1 MGYKGVVT
9 NKSSNIRRLNVTG
22 STSATHTLTWSPP
35 NEQSLII
42 TINGVKQHDASYS
55 ITAPNTLVLSA
66 ALVATDEMEIIG
78 INDIGTT
85 ITPAQGSVDADKIAD
100 GVITNAKIN
109 ASAAIATSKISG
121 LAASATTDTTDA
133 SNIASGTLAT
143 ARLGS
148 GTADAT
154 TFLRGDQA
162 WSAVDAGTANKPY
175 FFAKTTADSVW
186 GSGSYVQVV
195 LNSVVAES
203 NAGSFSTTN
212 YEFTVPS
219 GEGGTY
225 LIGMHLFLPS
235 QIAGCYM
242 KIQLNGSDTTASPS
256 EWYFNSGNSAN
267 RRVQSNFLMTL
278 AAGDVIDWWLY
289 GTSGTTNGGNWV
301 WGWRI
306 F

>member
-1 MGYKGVVT
+1 MSYIGNAPPKLAQYGVESFNGGGTSFTLSKPATTATVLVFIDGVRQT
-9 NKSSNIRRLNVTG
+9 PGDAYSVSGTTLTTTATTPSGTDNVTVQFLG
-22 STSATHTLTWSPP
+22 DVVDFGEPSDDSVTSAK
-35 NEQSLII
+35 IVDG
-42 TINGVKQHDASYS
+42 TIVN
-55 ITAPNTLVLSA
+55 
-66 ALVATDEMEIIG
+66 
-78 INDIGTT
+78 
-85 ITPAQGSVDADKIAD
+85 AD
-100 GVITNAKIN
+100 IN

-121 LAASATTDTTDA
+121 LAASATTDTTNA

-175 FFAKTTADSVW
+175 FFAKTTADSTW
-186 GSGSYVQVV
+186 GSGTYVQIV
-195 LNSVVAES
+195 LDSVTAES
-203 NAGSFSTTN
+203 HTGSFSTTN

-225 LIGMHLFLPS
+225 LIGTHLMVPS
-235 QIAGCYM
+235 QLSGAYL
-242 KIQLNGSDTTASPS
+242 KIQVNGSDITTTPS
-256 EWYFNSGNSAN
+256 AWYISTSNSAN
-267 RRVQSNFLMTL
+267 RRVSPNFLMTL

-289 GTSGTTNGGNWV
+289 GNTGTTNGRNWV
-301 WGWRI
+301 YGWRV